1 MKATE
6 MTNKPRQTSRANRRG
21 TLTGS
26 GLDLETKIFSPSGR
40 GRTFF
45 LTSLFIELSGS
56 IPLQPVPFLGKFN
69 LWRILVAETP
79 FCGNYV
85 AELERPSAE
94 LFPISRPIH

>member
-6 MTNKPRQTSRANRRG
+6 MATKPPRTLSSESRG

-26 GLDLETKIFSPSGR
+26 GLDLETKIFSASGR

-56 IPLQPVPFLGKFN
+56 IPLQPVPSLGKFN
-69 LWRILVAETP
+69 LWQIVVAETP
-79 FCGNYV
+79 VFRQLGVPAKTKLLRLSNN
-85 AELERPSAE
+85 LG
-94 LFPISRPIH
+94 I